1 MKYCVTVLLCDCA
14 IQPVTELFH
23 PGFNCVTYL
32 CVHPASNPDV
42 KYGRIAGT
50 RNEWQNEKWVAKK
63 EVFFPLYWLHP
74 PTCWVRNFIH
84 NLYLV
89 DINLLFPRKSCS
101 IGYRYPLESIDS
113 VRKLNLVIFAHCP
126 LIILP
131 FYPIIILPFYPIICA
146 PTIAHKQSHTMCF
159 AAPTFFFNA
168 SK

>member
-1 MKYCVTVLLCDCA
+1 MSDK
-14 IQPVTELFH
+14 
-23 PGFNCVTYL
+23 
-32 CVHPASNPDV
+32 
-42 KYGRIAGT
+42 T
-50 RNEWQNEKWVAKK
+50 RNEWQKK
-63 EVFFPLYWLHP
+63 RSSFPYIGYTPP

-131 FYPIIILPFYPIICA
+131 FYPIIILPFYPIIILPFVPIICA

>member
-1 MKYCVTVLLCDCA
+1 MS
-14 IQPVTELFH
+14 
-23 PGFNCVTYL
+23 G
-32 CVHPASNPDV
+32 
-42 KYGRIAGT
+42 
-50 RNEWQNEKWVAKK
+50 KK

-126 LIILP
+126 LLSATP
-131 FYPIIILPFYPIICA
+131 YGSLGGHFTDFDCLRKSQRASFLR
-146 PTIAHKQSHTMCF
+146 TISVKSGFEPVLLCQSNYTSTGWSTTSTPLIVLKKQDNPKVCEKIQVYKGTDCKK
-159 AAPTFFFNA
+159 FFKLF
-168 SK
+168 